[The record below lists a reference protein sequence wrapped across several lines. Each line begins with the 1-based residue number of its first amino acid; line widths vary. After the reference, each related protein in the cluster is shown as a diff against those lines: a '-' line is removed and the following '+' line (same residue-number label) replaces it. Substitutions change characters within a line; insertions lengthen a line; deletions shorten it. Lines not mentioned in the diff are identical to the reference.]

1 MYFLG
6 ILESRKERYQVS
18 IRTPSILAESNLG
31 NKGMHGW
38 CLVFSAFRYNLGS
51 QGQGQNPEN
60 TVGVVDRGQRE
71 LTGNPLIPPAQAP
84 QFPPP
89 GFIDNPAVSILRG
102 PQGELGPPQGPVP
115 ADGPNS
121 LIPPPGP
128 FPGGLPKDFN
138 QQGSPPFPGNYYPQ
152 PGSYYPRQGPP
163 IGNSGPQGPAPGD
176 VFVPGGFNAQAA
188 GGIPGTY
195 DPLDPSEYGTQF
207 FNRALQT
214 RLKYHFY
221 HCQVARVLSAHS
233 AHDLCL
239 QTAI

>member
-6 ILESRKERYQVS
+6 TLESRKERYQVS

-51 QGQGQNPEN
+51 QGQGQNPED

-71 LTGNPLIPPAQAP
+71 LTGNPLVPPAQAP

-89 GFIDNPAVSILRG
+89 GFIDNPAVSIPRG
-102 PQGELGPPQGPVP
+102 PQGELGPPQGPDP

-121 LIPPPGP
+121 LIPPPGR
-128 FPGGLPKDFN
+128 FPGDFN

-152 PGSYYPRQGPP
+152 PGSYYPRQGLP
-163 IGNSGPQGPAPGD
+163 SGPSPGD

-214 RLKYHFY
+214 RLKYHIY
-221 HCQVARVLSAHS
+221 LSQVAGVLSAHS
-233 AHDLCL
+233 AHDHCL